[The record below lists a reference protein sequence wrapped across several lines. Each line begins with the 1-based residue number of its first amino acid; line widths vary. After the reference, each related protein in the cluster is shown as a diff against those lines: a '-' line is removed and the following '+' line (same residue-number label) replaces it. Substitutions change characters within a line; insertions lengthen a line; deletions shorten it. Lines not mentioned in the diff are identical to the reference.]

1 MILHSRFMICAKGV
15 KKIIYLLEDD
25 DSIRKLV
32 LYGLDSQ
39 GFQAKGFALPSEFWR
54 AMDAQTPEL
63 VLLDIMLPEEDGLSI
78 LKRLRAQSATRRLPI
93 IMLTAKNSEYD
104 RVIGL
109 DHGADDFVSKPFS
122 MLELIARIRAVL
134 RRAEPAQTSGDY
146 TLGILSVSPDRHEV
160 KVAGKDVTLTNKEFE
175 LLCLLLRNKGIVLT
189 RATLMDRV
197 WGFESER
204 ENRTLDVHI
213 RTLRV
218 KLGEAGSYIETVRGI
233 GYKIGGE
240 DA

>member
-1 MILHSRFMICAKGV
+1 M
-15 KKIIYLLEDD
+15 IYLLEDD

-54 AMDAQTPEL
+54 AMDAELPEL

-78 LKRLRAQSATRRLPI
+78 LKKLRARPATRRLPI

-134 RRAEPAQTSGDY
+134 RRAEPTQTSGDY
-146 TLGILSVSPDRHEV
+146 SLGLLFVSPDRHEV
-160 KVAGKDVTLTNKEFE
+160 KVGGKDVTLTNKEFE

-240 DA
+240 GV

>member
-1 MILHSRFMICAKGV
+1 M
-15 KKIIYLLEDD
+15 IYLLEDD

-54 AMDAQTPEL
+54 AMDAEMPEL

-78 LKRLRAQSATRRLPI
+78 LRKLRARPATKRLPI

-134 RRAEPAQTSGDY
+134 RRAEPAQASGDFL
-146 TLGILSVSPDRHEV
+146 LGLLFVSPDRHEV
-160 KVAGKDVTLTNKEFE
+160 KVGGKEVTLTNKEFE

-240 DA
+240 NA

>member
-1 MILHSRFMICAKGV
+1 M
-15 KKIIYLLEDD
+15 IYLLEDD

-54 AMDAQTPEL
+54 AMDAEMPEL

-78 LKRLRAQSATRRLPI
+78 LCKLRARPATKRLPI

-134 RRAEPAQTSGDY
+134 RRAEPAQASGDFS
-146 TLGILSVSPDRHEV
+146 LGLLFVSPDRHEV
-160 KVAGKDVTLTNKEFE
+160 KVGGKDVTLTNKEFE

-240 DA
+240 NA

>member
-1 MILHSRFMICAKGV
+1 M
-15 KKIIYLLEDD
+15 IYLLEDD

-54 AMDAQTPEL
+54 AMDAEMPEL

-78 LKRLRAQSATRRLPI
+78 LRKLRARPATKRLPI

-134 RRAEPAQTSGDY
+134 RRAEPAQASGDFS
-146 TLGILSVSPDRHEV
+146 LGLLFVSPDRREV
-160 KVAGKDVTLTNKEFE
+160 KVGGKDVTLTNKEFE

-240 DA
+240 NA

>member
-1 MILHSRFMICAKGV
+1 M
-15 KKIIYLLEDD
+15 IYLLEDD

-54 AMDAQTPEL
+54 AMDAEMPEL

-78 LKRLRAQSATRRLPI
+78 LRKLRARPTTKRLPI

-134 RRAEPAQTSGDY
+134 RRAEPAQASGDFS
-146 TLGILSVSPDRHEV
+146 LGLLFVSPDRHEV
-160 KVAGKDVTLTNKEFE
+160 KVGGKDVTLTNKEFE

-240 DA
+240 NA

>member
-1 MILHSRFMICAKGV
+1 M
-15 KKIIYLLEDD
+15 IYLLEDD

-39 GFQAKGFALPSEFWR
+39 GLQAKGFALPSEFWR

>member
-1 MILHSRFMICAKGV
+1 M
-15 KKIIYLLEDD
+15 IYLLEDD

-54 AMDAQTPEL
+54 AMDAEMPEL

-78 LKRLRAQSATRRLPI
+78 LRKLRARPATKRLPI

-134 RRAEPAQTSGDY
+134 RRAEPAQASGDFS
-146 TLGILSVSPDRHEV
+146 LGLLFVSPDRHEV
-160 KVAGKDVTLTNKEFE
+160 KVGGKDVTLTNKEFE

-189 RATLMDRV
+189 RATLVDRV

-240 DA
+240 NA

>member
-1 MILHSRFMICAKGV
+1 M
-15 KKIIYLLEDD
+15 IYLLEDD

-39 GFQAKGFALPSEFWR
+39 GFQARGFALPSEFWR
-54 AMDAQTPEL
+54 AMDAQMPEL

-78 LKRLRAQSATRRLPI
+78 LKRLRAQSSTRRLPI

-160 KVAGKDVTLTNKEFE
+160 KVTGKDVTLTNKEFE

-240 DA
+240 GL

>member
-1 MILHSRFMICAKGV
+1 MQTILIIDDDAVIGDLEQEVLEREGYGVQRAYSGTEALLLLKNSHPDLILLDVMLPKMNGFDICAK
-15 KKIIYLLEDD
+15 L
-25 DSIRKLV
+25 R
-32 LYGLDSQ
+32 
-39 GFQAKGFALPSEFWR
+39 
-54 AMDAQTPEL
+54 DAGST
-63 VLLDIMLPEEDGLSI
+63 V
-78 LKRLRAQSATRRLPI
+78 PI

-134 RRAEPAQTSGDY
+134 RRAEPVQTSGDFS
-146 TLGILSVSPDRHEV
+146 LGLLFVSPDRHEV
-160 KVAGKDVTLTNKEFE
+160 KVGGKDVTLTNKEFE

-233 GYKIGGE
+233 GYKIGG
-240 DA
+240 DGV

>member
-1 MILHSRFMICAKGV
+1 M
-15 KKIIYLLEDD
+15 IYLLEDD

-54 AMDAQTPEL
+54 AMDAEMPEL
-63 VLLDIMLPEEDGLSI
+63 VMLDIMLPEEDGLSI
-78 LKRLRAQSATRRLPI
+78 LRKLRARPATKRLPI

-134 RRAEPAQTSGDY
+134 RRTEPAQASGDFS
-146 TLGILSVSPDRHEV
+146 LGLLFVSPDRHEV
-160 KVAGKDVTLTNKEFE
+160 KVGGKDVTLTNKEFE

-240 DA
+240 NA

>member
-1 MILHSRFMICAKGV
+1 M
-15 KKIIYLLEDD
+15 IYLLEDD

-54 AMDAQTPEL
+54 AMDAEMPEL
-63 VLLDIMLPEEDGLSI
+63 VLLDIILPEEDGLSI
-78 LKRLRAQSATRRLPI
+78 LRKLRARPATKRLPI

-134 RRAEPAQTSGDY
+134 RRAEPAQASGDFS
-146 TLGILSVSPDRHEV
+146 LGLLFVSPDRHEV
-160 KVAGKDVTLTNKEFE
+160 KVGGKDVTLTNKEFE

-240 DA
+240 NA

>member
-1 MILHSRFMICAKGV
+1 M
-15 KKIIYLLEDD
+15 IYLLEDD

-54 AMDAQTPEL
+54 AMDAEMPEL

-78 LKRLRAQSATRRLPI
+78 LRKLRARPATKRLPI

-134 RRAEPAQTSGDY
+134 RRAEPAQASGDFS
-146 TLGILSVSPDRHEV
+146 LGLLFVSPDRHEV
-160 KVAGKDVTLTNKEFE
+160 KVGGKDVTLTNKEFE

-233 GYKIGGE
+233 GHKIGGE
-240 DA
+240 NA

>member
-1 MILHSRFMICAKGV
+1 M
-15 KKIIYLLEDD
+15 IYLLEDD

-54 AMDAQTPEL
+54 AMDDEMPEL

-78 LKRLRAQSATRRLPI
+78 LRKLRARPATKRLPI

-134 RRAEPAQTSGDY
+134 RRAEPAQASGDFS
-146 TLGILSVSPDRHEV
+146 LGLLFVSPDRHEV
-160 KVAGKDVTLTNKEFE
+160 KVGGKDVTLTNKEFE

-240 DA
+240 NA

>member
-1 MILHSRFMICAKGV
+1 MAKTILIV
-15 KKIIYLLEDD
+15 EDD
-25 DSIRKLV
+25 PNISELV
-32 LYGLDSQ
+32 QMYLEKEGYNTRIASDGGQGLDLFRQ
-39 GFQAKGFALPSEFWR
+39 LRP
-54 AMDAQTPEL
+54 DL

-78 LKRLRAQSATRRLPI
+78 LKKLRARPATKRLPI

-134 RRAEPAQTSGDY
+134 RRAEPAQTSGDFS
-146 TLGILSVSPDRHEV
+146 LGLLFVSPDRHEV
-160 KVAGKDVTLTNKEFE
+160 KVGGKDVMLTNKEFE

-213 RTLRV
+213 RTLRQ
-218 KLGEAGSYIETVRGI
+218 KLGEAAEYIETVRNV
-233 GYKIGGE
+233 GYKLS
-240 DA
+240 